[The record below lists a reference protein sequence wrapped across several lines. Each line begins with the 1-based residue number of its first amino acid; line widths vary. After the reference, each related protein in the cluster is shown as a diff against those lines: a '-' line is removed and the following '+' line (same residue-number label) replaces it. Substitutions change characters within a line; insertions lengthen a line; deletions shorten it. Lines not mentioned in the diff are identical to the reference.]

1 MVSLITEGKTTD
13 RRGRPFLRRRMR
25 PWLALVVALTL
36 VCTVVWV
43 KALTTA
49 DDDFAAMTCNPPT
62 LPSGPAAEP
71 QPKLGKRV
79 EPERLQEA
87 EPAPLA
93 ETPVRVLNAN
103 SQSGQAANV
112 AAQLSDLGFTSVPGN
127 AYGNDSIYAKGDL
140 GCTGQIRFGEG
151 GRQAA
156 ATVQL
161 AAPCAELIE
170 DGRADDTVDL
180 VLGSLF
186 GEVSP
191 NNDAEEVLRS
201 LRNPVPGEDP
211 SIDSDLLEAA
221 RSARC

>member
-1 MVSLITEGKTTD
+1 MVSLITEGTATD
-13 RRGRPFLRRRMR
+13 RRGRPFFRRRMR
-25 PWLALVVALTL
+25 PWLALVVVLTL
-36 VCTVVWV
+36 ICAVVWV

-62 LPSGPAAEP
+62 PPTEPAAEP
-71 QPKLGKRV
+71 QPKLGERV
-79 EPERLQEA
+79 EPERLTDA

-93 ETPVRVLNAN
+93 ETAVRVLNAN
-103 SQSGQAANV
+103 NQGGQAANV
-112 AAQLSDLGFTSVPGN
+112 AAQLGDLGFTSVPGD
-127 AYGNDSIYAKGDL
+127 AYGNDSVYTNGDL

-170 DGRADDTVDL
+170 DDRTDDTIDL

-201 LRNPVPGEDP
+201 LRNPAPGEDP
-211 SIDSDLLEAA
+211 SIDADLLEAA